1 MERKWWTLLAVCVGT
16 FMLLLDVTIVNVAL
30 PDIQK
35 SLNSSF
41 SDLQWTINAYALTLA
56 ALLLTTGSLADL
68 YGRRRLFAIGLVLF
82 TSASL
87 LCGVAPSALFLI
99 IARGAQGIGG
109 AIMFATALALLAE
122 AFRGPER
129 GVAFSIWGAVTGIA
143 VAVGPVIGGALTS
156 GLSWRWI
163 FFVNLPIGVAAVA
176 VTLLRVD
183 ESREAQARRPDWFGV
198 VTFSGSL
205 GALIYALIKGNDLGW
220 GSTTVVAC
228 LAGAVL
234 LMAAFVVLE
243 ARQRTPMFDLSLFR
257 KPTFSGGAVVAFALS
272 GSLFAMFLYLVL
284 YLQNILGY
292 SPLQTGLRLLAISG
306 GIFVASA
313 IAGRLTTKVPVRIL
327 LGTGLALIG
336 AGLLLMRGI
345 DVGSS
350 WTHLLPG
357 FIVSGIGVGLVNP
370 PLASTAIGVVEPR
383 RAGMA
388 SGINSTFRQVGIA
401 TGIAA
406 LGAIF
411 ESQVRTH
418 AENAL
423 SAVHGLTGGQV
434 HDIAARLA
442 AGDAS
447 HAIASAP
454 APARGAVVHASQA
467 SFIAGLNEILLVAA
481 ILALAGA
488 ALAYVLVRTRDFVA
502 APGIEAVAAAA

>member
-30 PDIQK
+30 PDIQR
-35 SLNSSF
+35 SLHSSF

-56 ALLLTTGSLADL
+56 ALLLTAGSLADM
-68 YGRRRLFAIGLVLF
+68 YGRRLLFAIGLVLF
-82 TSASL
+82 TSASA
-87 LCGVAPSALFLI
+87 LCGVASSALFLI
-99 IARGAQGIGG
+99 VSRGVQGIGG
-109 AIMFATALALLAE
+109 AIMFATALALLAQ
-122 AFRGPER
+122 AFRGHER

-163 FFVNLPIGVAAVA
+163 FFVNLPIGVLALA
-176 VTLLRVD
+176 VTLRKVD
-183 ESREAQARRPDWFGV
+183 ESREPYARRPDWAGV

-205 GALIYALIKGNDLGW
+205 GSLIYGLIKANDLGW
-220 GSTTVVAC
+220 GSTTIVAC
-228 LAGAVL
+228 FAASVV

-243 ARQRTPMFDLSLFR
+243 SVQKTPMFDLSLFR
-257 KPTFSGGAVVAFALS
+257 KPTFTGGAVVAFAIS
-272 GSLFAMFLYLVL
+272 GSLFAMFLWLTL

-292 SPLQTGLRLLAISG
+292 SPLQTGLRLIAISG

-313 IAGRLTTKVPVRIL
+313 AAGRLTTKVPVRLL

-336 AGLLLMRGI
+336 TGLLLMRGI
-345 DVGSS
+345 TLGDG

-357 FIVSGIGVGLVNP
+357 FIVAGIGVGFVNP

-418 AENAL
+418 ATSALAGIRGL
-423 SAVHGLTGGQV
+423 SAGHVHQISEQLATGG
-434 HDIAARLA
+434 AA
-442 AGDAS
+442 
-447 HAIASAP
+447 HAIAGTPPSL
-454 APARGAVVHASQA
+454 RGAVAHASA
-467 SFIAGLNEILLVAA
+467 SSFIAGLNEIMLVAA
-481 ILALAGA
+481 ILAFAGSV
-488 ALAYVLVRTRDFVA
+488 LAYVLVRNRDFVA
-502 APGIEAVAAAA
+502 APAMEAAAAAA

>member
-30 PDIQK
+30 PDIQQ
-35 SLNSSF
+35 SLSSSF

-56 ALLLTTGSLADL
+56 ALLLTAGSLADL
-68 YGRRRLFAIGLVLF
+68 YGRRRLFGIGLVLF
-82 TSASL
+82 TSASA
-87 LCGVAPSALFLI
+87 LCGAAPSALFLI
-99 IARGAQGIGG
+99 ISRGVQGIGG
-109 AIMFATALALLAE
+109 AIMFATALALIAQ
-122 AFRGPER
+122 AFHGRER
-129 GVAFSIWGAVTGIA
+129 GTAFSIWGAVTGVA

-156 GLSWRWI
+156 GISWRWI
-163 FFVNLPIGVAAVA
+163 FFVNLPIGVGALL
-176 VTLLRVD
+176 VTLRKVD
-183 ESREAQARRPDWFGV
+183 ESREQSARRPDWAGV

-220 GSTTVVAC
+220 GSTTIVAC
-228 LAGAVL
+228 LAGAVV

-243 ARQRTPMFDLSLFR
+243 AVQRAPMFDLALFR
-257 KPTFSGGAVVAFALS
+257 KPTFSGGAVAAFAIS
-272 GSLFAMFLYLVL
+272 GSIFAMFLYLVL

-292 SPLQTGLRLLAISG
+292 SALQTGLRLLALSG
-306 GIFVASA
+306 AVLVASA
-313 IAGRLTTKVPVRIL
+313 VAGRLTTKVPVRLL

-345 DVGSS
+345 DTRTG

-357 FIVSGIGVGLVNP
+357 FIVGGIGIGFVNP

-418 AENAL
+418 AQSAL
-423 SAVHGLTGGQV
+423 AAVHGLTAGQA
-434 HDIAARLA
+434 HEIAARFA
-442 AGDAS
+442 SGDAQ
-447 HAIASAP
+447 HAIGSAP
-454 APARGAVVHASQA
+454 PSLRGAVVQASQS
-467 SFIAGLNEILLVAA
+467 SFITGLNDILLVAA
-481 ILALAGA
+481 ILAFAGA
-488 ALAYVLVRTRDFVA
+488 ALAYALVRSRDFVA
-502 APGIEAVAAAA
+502 APGIEAAAAAA

>member
-1 MERKWWTLLAVCVGT
+1 MERRWWTLLAVCVGT

-30 PDIQK
+30 PDIQR

-56 ALLLTTGSLADL
+56 ALLLTAGSLADL

-99 IARGAQGIGG
+99 IARGVQGIGG
-109 AIMFATALALLAE
+109 AIMFATALALIAQ
-122 AFRGPER
+122 AFHGSDRGT
-129 GVAFSIWGAVTGIA
+129 AFSIWGAVTGIA
-143 VAVGPVIGGALTS
+143 VAVGPVVGGALTS
-156 GLSWRWI
+156 GISWRWI
-163 FFVNLPIGVAAVA
+163 FFVNLPIGIGALA

-183 ESREAQARRPDWFGV
+183 ESREVSARRPDWLGV
-198 VTFSGSL
+198 VTFSSSL
-205 GALIYALIKGNDLGW
+205 GALIFGLIKGNELGW
-220 GSTTVVAC
+220 GSTTIVAC
-228 LAGAVL
+228 LAGAVA
-234 LMAAFVVLE
+234 LMTAFVVVE
-243 ARQRTPMFDLSLFR
+243 RVQRTPMFDLALFR

-292 SPLQTGLRLLAISG
+292 NPLQTGLRLLAISG

-313 IAGRLTTKVPVRIL
+313 IAGRLTTKVPVRLL
-327 LGTGLALIG
+327 LGTGLTLIG

-345 DVGSS
+345 DVGGS

-357 FIVSGIGVGLVNP
+357 FIVSGIGVGFVNP

-411 ESQVRTH
+411 ESQVRSH
-418 AENAL
+418 AESAL
-423 SAVHGLTGGQV
+423 SALHGLAGGQA
-434 HDIAARLA
+434 HTIAAGFA
-442 AGDAS
+442 NGDAR

-454 APARGAVVHASQA
+454 GPLRGAVANVSQA
-467 SFIAGLNEILLVAA
+467 SFVIGLNEILLVAA
-481 ILALAGA
+481 ILAFAGGV
-488 ALAYVLVRTRDFVA
+488 LAYVLVRSRDFVA
-502 APGIEAVAAAA
+502 APAMEAAAAAA

>member
-1 MERKWWTLLAVCVGT
+1 MERRWWTLLAVCVGT

-30 PDIQK
+30 PDIQR
-35 SLNSSF
+35 SLKSSF

-56 ALLLTTGSLADL
+56 ALLLTAGSLADL
-68 YGRRRLFAIGLVLF
+68 YGRRRLFAIGLVMF

-99 IARGAQGIGG
+99 IARAAQGIGG
-109 AIMFATALALLAE
+109 ATMFATSLALLAQ

-163 FFVNLPIGVAAVA
+163 FFVNLPIGIAAVA
-176 VTLLRVD
+176 VTLLKVD
-183 ESREAQARRPDWFGV
+183 ESRESQARRPDWLGV

-205 GALIYALIKGNDLGW
+205 ATLIYALIKGNDLGW
-220 GSTTVVAC
+220 GSTTIVAC
-228 LAGAVL
+228 LAASVA
-234 LMAAFVVLE
+234 LMAGFVAAERV
-243 ARQRTPMFDLSLFR
+243 QRTPMFDLALFR
-257 KPTFSGGAVVAFALS
+257 KPTFSGGAVVAFSISA
-272 GSLFAMFLYLVL
+272 SLFAMFLYLVL
-284 YLQNILGY
+284 YLQNILRY
-292 SPLQTGLRLLAISG
+292 SALQTGLRLLVISG
-306 GIFVASA
+306 GIFFASA

-336 AGLLLMRGI
+336 AGLLMMRGI
-345 DVGSS
+345 TVGSS
-350 WTHLLPG
+350 WTHLIPG
-357 FIVSGIGVGLVNP
+357 FLVAGVGAGFVNP

-418 AENAL
+418 AQSAL
-423 SAVHGLTGGQV
+423 AAVHGLTGAQA
-434 HDIAARLA
+434 HEIATRFA
-442 AGDAS
+442 AGDAA

-454 APARGAVVHASQA
+454 PTARGAVLNASQA

-481 ILALAGA
+481 ILAFAGA
-488 ALAYVLVRTRDFVA
+488 ALAYVLVRGRDFVA
-502 APGIEAVAAAA
+502 APSMEAVAATA

>member
-1 MERKWWTLLAVCVGT
+1 MERRWWTLLAVCVGT

-30 PDIQK
+30 PDIQQ

-56 ALLLTTGSLADL
+56 ALLLTAGSLADL
-68 YGRRRLFAIGLVLF
+68 YGRRLLFSIGLVLF

-99 IARGAQGIGG
+99 IARGVQGIGG
-109 AIMFATALALLAE
+109 AIMFATALALIAQ
-122 AFRGPER
+122 AFQGSER

-143 VAVGPVIGGALTS
+143 VAVGPVVGGALTS
-156 GLSWRWI
+156 GISWRWI
-163 FFVNLPIGVAAVA
+163 FFVNLPIGIAAFV
-176 VTLLRVD
+176 VTLTQVD
-183 ESREAQARRPDWFGV
+183 ESRERQARRPDWPGV

-205 GALIYALIKGNDLGW
+205 GAFIYALIKGNDLGW
-220 GSTTVVAC
+220 GSTTIVAC
-228 LAGAVL
+228 LAGSVA

-243 ARQRTPMFDLSLFR
+243 KVQRAPMFDLALFR
-257 KPTFSGGAVVAFALS
+257 KPTFSGGAIVAFSISAS
-272 GSLFAMFLYLVL
+272 MFAMFLYLVL
-284 YLQNILGY
+284 YLQNVLGY
-292 SPLQTGLRLLAISG
+292 SALQTGLRLLALSG
-306 GIFVASA
+306 AVLVASA
-313 IAGRLTTKVPVRIL
+313 IAGRLSTTVPIRFL

-345 DVGSS
+345 EVGDR

-357 FIVSGIGVGLVNP
+357 FILGGIGIGLVNP

-411 ESQVRTH
+411 ESHVRTH

-423 SAVHGLTGGQV
+423 AGLHGLGGGQ
-434 HDIAARLA
+434 A
-442 AGDAS
+442 
-447 HAIASAP
+447 HAIAAQFAGGDAQHAIGSAP
-454 APARGAVVHASQA
+454 APLRGAVAQVGQS
-467 SFIAGLNEILLVAA
+467 SFISGLNEILLVAA
-481 ILALAGA
+481 VLAFAGA
-488 ALAYVLVRTRDFVA
+488 ALAYALVRTRDFVS
-502 APGIEAVAAAA
+502 APQMEAVAAAA